1 MTNSI
6 SCGFDHVW
14 IDRMYNK
21 QTNKQ
26 TKYEVYWN
34 FVHVFSPSYNPEN
47 AFIHVMRNSSRNLSA
62 VRRITILSTTKFRVI
77 NLHGPYRNKV

>member
-14 IDRMYNK
+14 IDWMYDK

-26 TKYEVYWN
+26 TVYTKGN
-34 FVHVFSPSYNPEN
+34 KIGHSIFSAWTDTQYIKWI
-47 AFIHVMRNSSRNLSA
+47 FIVA
-62 VRRITILSTTKFRVI
+62 
-77 NLHGPYRNKV
+77 

>member
-21 QTNKQ
+21 QTNK
-26 TKYEVYWN
+26 YEIDLITY
-34 FVHVFSPSYNPEN
+34 
-47 AFIHVMRNSSRNLSA
+47 AF
-62 VRRITILSTTKFRVI
+62 
-77 NLHGPYRNKV
+77 

>member
-14 IDRMYNK
+14 IDQMYNK

-26 TKYEVYWN
+26 KFTSKE
-34 FVHVFSPSYNPEN
+34 
-47 AFIHVMRNSSRNLSA
+47 SSLTSLQQQWPVKQSDMLEHN
-62 VRRITILSTTKFRVI
+62 ITYSRQM
-77 NLHGPYRNKV
+77 

>member
-26 TKYEVYWN
+26 TGEFW
-34 FVHVFSPSYNPEN
+34 FE
-47 AFIHVMRNSSRNLSA
+47 SRYG
-62 VRRITILSTTKFRVI
+62 IQIILGSTTY
-77 NLHGPYRNKV
+77 LQALGPKEHHTL